1 MDHTTVGS
9 LRSLCLLCCNVPQ
22 CVRLA
27 ASQVAPDRMSSLC
40 DTVAC
45 QVMMDDG
52 SIQLCSRTIACIYYL
67 TKHWKQEDGGALV
80 DHGAAGGPQV
90 GHPEPAG
97 QPVEQ
102 C

>member
-1 MDHTTVGS
+1 
-9 LRSLCLLCCNVPQ
+9 
-22 CVRLA
+22 
-27 ASQVAPDRMSSLC
+27 
-40 DTVAC
+40 
-45 QVMMDDG
+45 MMDDG

-97 QPVEQ
+97 QPVEH